1 MSVMILEADPVLVA
15 PEGDPKLRASLA
27 VWRTA
32 QAVYPAI
39 VMQELREAPE
49 VADDLYLA
57 HFMGIAAHT
66 GEVTIA
72 EI

>member
-1 MSVMILEADPVLVA
+1 MTQMILEADPLLII

-27 VWRTA
+27 VWKRA
-32 QAVYPAI
+32 QTVYPAI
-39 VMQELREAPE
+39 VMEEFREAAE
-49 VADDLYLA
+49 VAEDLRLA

-66 GEVTIA
+66 GELTIA